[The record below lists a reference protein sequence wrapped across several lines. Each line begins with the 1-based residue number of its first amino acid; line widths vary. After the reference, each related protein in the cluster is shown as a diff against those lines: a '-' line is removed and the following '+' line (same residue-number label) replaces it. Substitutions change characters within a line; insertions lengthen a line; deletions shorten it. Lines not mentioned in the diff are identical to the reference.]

1 MLVGVVVAVGKVSRW
16 ARVLACRRGH
26 RRASRQ
32 NQVDQQEHKQR
43 AFHPSRS
50 PVAVKPP
57 NGIRFSRSREAAV
70 GWKRGLGA
78 APLQLLEA
86 GADLVPPRPE

>member
-1 MLVGVVVAVGKVSRW
+1 M
-16 ARVLACRRGH
+16 
-26 RRASRQ
+26 
-32 NQVDQQEHKQR
+32 
-43 AFHPSRS
+43 
-50 PVAVKPP
+50 PP

-86 GADLVPPRPE
+86 GGRTLSRPGQNEWPPAEIKSQYMVVSNSERLISRER

>member
-1 MLVGVVVAVGKVSRW
+1 M
-16 ARVLACRRGH
+16 
-26 RRASRQ
+26 
-32 NQVDQQEHKQR
+32 
-43 AFHPSRS
+43 
-50 PVAVKPP
+50 PP